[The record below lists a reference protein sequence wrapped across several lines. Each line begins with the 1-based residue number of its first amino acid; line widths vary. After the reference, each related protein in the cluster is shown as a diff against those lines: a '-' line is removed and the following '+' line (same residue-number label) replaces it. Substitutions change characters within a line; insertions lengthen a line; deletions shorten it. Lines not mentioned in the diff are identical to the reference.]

1 MVWDIVTAAL
11 VVLAVLVLMHPRVTG
26 LFRSFDTRNRA
37 RILSDRLDRA
47 DPQAHFR
54 HTLKLA
60 EEQVEEVS
68 AVTVP
73 DERTGEPVTR
83 YLFEGETFMNEADA
97 QQVRA
102 DRMRDIAR
110 GFYMDLPAALRA
122 RREEDRIKSN

>member
-1 MVWDIVTAAL
+1 MVWNIVTVAL
-11 VVLAVLVLMHPRVTG
+11 IVLAGLVLVHPRVTG
-26 LFRSFDTRNRA
+26 AFRRFDARSRE
-37 RILSDRLDRA
+37 RILAERLDRG

-68 AVTVP
+68 AVTVS

-97 QQVRA
+97 LEARA
-102 DRMRDIAR
+102 DRMRGIAR

>member
-1 MVWDIVTAAL
+1 
-11 VVLAVLVLMHPRVTG
+11 LAVLAGLVLVHPRVLG
-26 LFRSFDTRNRA
+26 ALRGFDMRNRQ
-37 RILSDRLDRA
+37 RILSERVDRG

-60 EEQVEEVS
+60 EEQVEQVS

-97 QQVRA
+97 EQVRA
-102 DRMRDIAR
+102 DKMRAIAR

-122 RREEDRIKSN
+122 RREDDRIKSN